1 MTVDDSHHKFTSAQS
16 ALDFLLA
23 GKATVT
29 LKSEKTGEHLTYQVR
44 KWKKAKNGTLHFVS
58 VRTGNDF
65 ADVGVVRDSNSFS
78 RGNKADLE
86 FDDKRVKGFRW
97 FFDHLRQHQLPPKC
111 EVWHEGQCGRCGRPL
126 TDPES
131 IERGIGPDCLAK
143 MGG

>member
-1 MTVDDSHHKFTSAQS
+1 MTDGHKLDDAGA
-16 ALDFLLA
+16 ALAFLLA

-29 LKSEKTGEHLTYQVR
+29 LKSEATGDHLTYQVR

-65 ADVGVVRDSNSFS
+65 ANVGVIRDGHSFS
-78 RGNKADLE
+78 RGNKADVD
-86 FDDKRVKGFRW
+86 FDDKRVKAFRYA
-97 FFDHLRQHQLPPKC
+97 FTHLCDAKQLPPKC

-131 IERGIGPDCLAK
+131 IARGIGPDCLAK

>member
-1 MTVDDSHHKFTSAQS
+1 MTDGHKLDSAEG
-16 ALDFLLA
+16 ALAFLLA

-29 LKSEKTGEHLTYQVR
+29 LKSEVTGDHLTFQVR
-44 KWKKAKNGTLHFVS
+44 KWKKAQHGSLHFVS

-65 ADVGVVRDSNSFS
+65 ANVGVIRDGSSFS
-78 RGNKADLE
+78 RGKKADVD
-86 FDDKRVKGFRW
+86 FDDKRVKAFRYA
-97 FFDHLRQHQLPPKC
+97 FAHLCDAKQLPPKC

-131 IERGIGPDCLAK
+131 IARGIGPDCLAK